1 MDGKTLIPVRNR
13 NNGFTGY
20 EIKDRGIWRNFAPGE
35 TKRIE
40 LEELQQLQ
48 YQPGGDYTL
57 KNFLVVEDE
66 EALKALNMIVEP
78 EYKYTEA
85 DIRNLLL
92 NGSLDQ
98 LADFLDFA
106 PAGAIEIAK
115 SIAVKEEIPDVRKRD
130 AISKATGFNI
140 NSAINVNHAMEEEDT
155 EKEEPKKQRRT
166 PVTPEVEGKK
176 ERRAAALEPS
186 SAPKIVT
193 PNYKVVGK
201 K

>member
-35 TKRIE
+35 TKKIS

-57 KNFLVVEDE
+57 KNLLVVEDK
-66 EALKALNMIVEP
+66 EALDLLNMEVEP
-78 EYKYTEA
+78 EYSYTEN
-85 DIRNLLL
+85 DIRNLLF
-92 NGSLDQ
+92 NGTLDQ
-98 LADFLDFA
+98 LKDFLDFA

-115 SIAVKEEIPDVRKRD
+115 NIAVKEEIPDVRKRD
-130 AISKATGFNI
+130 IISEATGFNI
-140 NSAINVNHAMEEEDT
+140 NNAININHMMDEEEKEKAET
-155 EKEEPKKQRRT
+155 ES
-166 PVTPEVEGKK
+166 KK
-176 ERRAAALEPS
+176 ERRVEV
-186 SAPKIVT
+186 PKVEGKRERRTAIPETKPVI
-193 PNYKVVGK
+193 PNYKKEEK